1 VVLGMRAELLV
12 PAFKSIH
19 GMVALMVILPRRLV
33 YAEMER
39 VSMYVRLAIGAK
51 VGDATGPVTLA
62 DGRQNSRQTGG
73 AERINRGVLMRDIP
87 NQISGKGICKPVK
100 RGTRIAH

>member
-33 YAEMER
+33 YAEMEKSKYICSSCDR
-39 VSMYVRLAIGAK
+39 CKSRRYNRTSDLS
-51 VGDATGPVTLA
+51 
-62 DGRQNSRQTGG
+62 GRTTKQ
-73 AERINRGVLMRDIP
+73 
-87 NQISGKGICKPVK
+87 
-100 RGTRIAH
+100 